1 MYVLR
6 ARKDTEFPTTVN
18 VSFFAKIGTAMLVDR
33 VITVHRAWKDTLST
47 MTNIVPCATRDMYST
62 AMANVSLNAMLISVT
77 FVPLLI
83 LATFAM
89 VIIDLSVTNAN

>member
-1 MYVLR
+1 
-6 ARKDTEFPTTVN
+6 
-18 VSFFAKIGTAMLVDR
+18 
-33 VITVHRAWKDTLST
+33 
-47 MTNIVPCATRDMYST
+47 
-62 AMANVSLNAMLISVT
+62 MANVSLNAMLISVT